1 MGGVIA
7 SVEPGSIAEEVGLR
21 AGDEVM
27 AINGHPL
34 RDVIDYRFY
43 GAEESLEI
51 LVRQDGAEAIYEI
64 ERDYDDDLG
73 IEFTAPTFDGLRT
86 CDNHCPF
93 CYLKGM
99 PPGLRPSLYVP
110 DDDYRLS
117 FLFGNFVTLTN
128 LDESDWDRLAE
139 QRLGPLYVSVHSTDL
154 SLRRRLL
161 GNSSAPDVLA
171 QLQRLA
177 ELGIQVHAQ
186 IVLVPGWN
194 DGEHLSRSVADL
206 AALHPAVQSIAVV
219 PVGLTRY
226 QRGRLR
232 LYIPNEAREVLAQ
245 IAPWQAD
252 FRRRYGITLVYPA
265 DEWYLLAGRPVPAA
279 GDYDGFPQIEN
290 GVGLVRHFLDEW
302 RDAMRTD
309 LRGFV
314 VSAARLSSP
323 KSQPNGLR
331 DLGGPTVVC
340 GTLIAP
346 LMRQVMGK
354 LAALTGA
361 TVEVQPVVNE
371 FFGETVTVSGLL
383 TGQDVIGAL
392 RGRSL
397 GDLVLLPRVMFDA
410 AGERTLDGLRLSDI
424 QAALGM
430 PVAMA
435 GTAAELLDTAA
446 HLMQVN
452 AAF

>member
-7 SVEPGSIAEEVGLR
+7 SVGRGSIAEEVGLR
-21 AGDEVM
+21 ADDEVM
-27 AINGHPL
+27 AVNGHPL
-34 RDVIDYRFY
+34 RDVIDYQFY

-51 LVRQDGAEAIYEI
+51 LVQQNGEEVIYEI
-64 ERDYDDDLG
+64 ERDYDEDLG

-86 CDNHCPF
+86 CNNHCPF

-99 PPGLRPSLYVP
+99 PPGLRPSLYIP

-128 LDESDWDRLAE
+128 LNESDWDRLAE
-139 QRLGPLYVSVHSTDL
+139 QRLSPLYVSIHATDL
-154 SLRRRLL
+154 TLRCRLL

-177 ELGIQVHAQ
+177 ALGIQVHTQ

-194 DGEHLSRSVADL
+194 DSEHLARSVADL
-206 AALHPAVQSIAVV
+206 AALYPAMQSIAVV

-226 QRGRLR
+226 HRSQLR
-232 LYIPNEAREVLAQ
+232 LYTPEEAREILAQ

-252 FRRRYGITLVYPA
+252 FRRRYGVTLVYPS
-265 DEWYLLAGRPVPAA
+265 DEWYLVAGQPVPAA
-279 GDYDGFPQIEN
+279 ENYDGFPQMEN
-290 GVGLVRHFLDEW
+290 GVGLVRRFLDEW
-302 RDAMRTD
+302 REAMHNIQCAMR
-309 LRGFV
+309 
-314 VSAARLSSP
+314 
-323 KSQPNGLR
+323 KSR
-331 DLGGPTVVC
+331 ITVVC

-346 LMRQVMGK
+346 LMQQVMGG

-383 TGQDVIGAL
+383 IGRDVIAAL
-392 RGRSL
+392 GGRRL

-410 AGERTLDGLRLSDI
+410 AGERTLDDLRLDDI
-424 QAALGM
+424 RAALG
-430 PVAMA
+430 VRVVVA
-435 GTAAELLDTAA
+435 GTAAELLQAVGRP
-446 HLMQVN
+446 MQVD